1 MKKIRTLKNL
11 VLQLLLVIVF
21 SMAACSKN
29 ETEHN
34 EGILPSFNEPDG
46 IEYIDIPFNDCL
58 CQVAEPEQLVIIN
71 SQEEFDSVFHGCAM
85 PLEVNFSNKTLLCI
99 YGYCTQCVIDTYAR
113 VDFNEDSSVTVTVTV
128 ELGDCLSAEPW
139 YMAFVCDKIE
149 NIHNVS
155 FVINTENITDLG
167 DDYLVGSVIGY
178 ETCSNEVFGYLIKLN
193 HPQIGEPILLYG
205 EEMQN
210 VVKTYSLPSRV
221 LNIGETVRGTFNLI
235 TDSTRAIVCPH
246 YYQIFH
252 VPELEI
258 IFQN

>member
-1 MKKIRTLKNL
+1 MYASLKLNN
-11 VLQLLLVIVF
+11 QYF
-21 SMAACSKN
+21 
-29 ETEHN
+29 
-34 EGILPSFNEPDG
+34 
-46 IEYIDIPFNDCL
+46 
-58 CQVAEPEQLVIIN
+58 
-71 SQEEFDSVFHGCAM
+71 
-85 PLEVNFSNKTLLCI
+85 
-99 YGYCTQCVIDTYAR
+99 
-113 VDFNEDSSVTVTVTV
+113 
-128 ELGDCLSAEPW
+128 
-139 YMAFVCDKIE
+139 
-149 NIHNVS
+149 

-205 EEMQN
+205 EEIQN